1 MDLICTSQS
10 FWLSFMNFIRA
21 LVNLWFVLSSRALDC
36 GWYAELILWS
46 VSHNWNSSSLTL
58 LTTSRPWSDIAISA
72 INICLLE
79 RVNFKPSLNLT
90 QASIKKKKL
99 SIFSNFATVC
109 KKKKKNSLGFVKIVA
124 NFLYLSQ
131 ATVKKIHSTE
141 LPLDGFFRAPI
152 QKQTCWITVLD
163 RLTMNTVN
171 NYKNKWSLHISTPQ
185 SLSDIT
191 CLQPICF

>member
-1 MDLICTSQS
+1 MDLIYTSQS

-36 GWYAELILWS
+36 GWYAELILWP

-90 QASIKKKKL
+90 QASIKKKI

-131 ATVKKIHSTE
+131 AIVKKIHSTE

>member
-1 MDLICTSQS
+1 
-10 FWLSFMNFIRA
+10 MNFIRA

-90 QASIKKKKL
+90 QASTKKKI

-131 ATVKKIHSTE
+131 AIVKKIHSTE

>member
-10 FWLSFMNFIRA
+10 FCLSFMNFIRA
-21 LVNLWFVLSSRALDC
+21 LVNLWFVPSSRALDC

-58 LTTSRPWSDIAISA
+58 LRSDIAISA

-131 ATVKKIHSTE
+131 AIVKKIHSTE

-171 NYKNKWSLHISTPQ
+171 NYTSYSSH
-185 SLSDIT
+185 
-191 CLQPICF
+191 